1 MHIIVTVTAWAD
13 RVHFICSL
21 TAWGCQGAHNGPCDS
36 LGWQGGD
43 FAFSASFLILN
54 EIMPPGRG
62 MHVSP
67 IELSDFEN
75 AAPDCCLLVRIRS
88 RSRAS
93 SSNGLMPG
101 DEERSFMSLR
111 ATEEEF

>member
-1 MHIIVTVTAWAD
+1 
-13 RVHFICSL
+13 
-21 TAWGCQGAHNGPCDS
+21 
-36 LGWQGGD
+36 
-43 FAFSASFLILN
+43 
-54 EIMPPGRG
+54 

-101 DEERSFMSLR
+101 DEEWSFMSLR

>member
-1 MHIIVTVTAWAD
+1 
-13 RVHFICSL
+13 
-21 TAWGCQGAHNGPCDS
+21 
-36 LGWQGGD
+36 
-43 FAFSASFLILN
+43 
-54 EIMPPGRG
+54 

>member
-1 MHIIVTVTAWAD
+1 MKTVHWKPKWGLKVGTKSVAHVL
-13 RVHFICSL
+13 RVFWQHEGVLATFRNL
-21 TAWGCQGAHNGPCDS
+21 TAA
-36 LGWQGGD
+36 
-43 FAFSASFLILN
+43 
-54 EIMPPGRG
+54 PGRG